1 MAVISRDVPKC
12 PLCGAPAVLVD
23 CDFEGEKLY
32 TVMCTNPEQCGLG
45 SGFHH
50 SDKSALEAWEKRKD
64 YAEKVKA
71 ERRERA

>member
-23 CDFEGEKLY
+23 CVSEGETVY
-32 TVMCTNPEQCGLG
+32 TVICTNVEHCGLG
-45 SGFHH
+45 SGFQR
-50 SDKSALEAWEKRKD
+50 SDKSALEHWANQTK
-64 YAEKVKA
+64 YAERVKA